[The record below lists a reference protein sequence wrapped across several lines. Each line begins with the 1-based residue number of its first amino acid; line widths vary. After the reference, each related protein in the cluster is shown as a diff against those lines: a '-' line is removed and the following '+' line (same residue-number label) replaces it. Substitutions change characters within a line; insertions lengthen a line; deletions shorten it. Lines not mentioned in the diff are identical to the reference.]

1 MNAEIKVRE
10 AVEALH
16 RTEEQD
22 GGRVMSGTGEWTKN
36 PRRDEERRRI
46 AARLLDQGV
55 PAKAIAAQ
63 LGVGRAWV
71 RADQKQRQAAIDPD
85 TAA

>member
-1 MNAEIKVRE
+1 
-10 AVEALH
+10 
-16 RTEEQD
+16 
-22 GGRVMSGTGEWTKN
+22 MSGTGVWTKD

-71 RADQKQRQAAIDPD
+71 RAVRKQRRSLSDPD
-85 TAA
+85 PDPAA

>member
-1 MNAEIKVRE
+1 MRSNS
-10 AVEALH
+10 H
-16 RTEEQD
+16 RAD
-22 GGRVMSGTGEWTKN
+22 GWTWTKD
-36 PRRDEERRRI
+36 PRRDEERRNI

-55 PAKAIAAQ
+55 PAKAIAAK

-71 RADQKQRQAAIDPD
+71 RAVQKQRQAVTDPD